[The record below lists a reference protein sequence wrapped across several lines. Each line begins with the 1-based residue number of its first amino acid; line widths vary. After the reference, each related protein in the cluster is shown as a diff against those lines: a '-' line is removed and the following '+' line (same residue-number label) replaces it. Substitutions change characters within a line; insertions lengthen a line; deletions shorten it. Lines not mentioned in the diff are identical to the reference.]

1 MPKMCPLLPTNEQ
14 LCVELSAILANKR
27 ISTLFQPIVDI
38 QQIEVFGYEAL
49 SRGPSDS
56 PLHAAP
62 ILFETAERCD
72 KNNQLELCCLNAT
85 LQHWQQYSLT
95 SKIFINMN
103 PEMLMHPGFGV
114 KKLLLSLQKYKISA
128 SSIVIE
134 MSERFPINNIA
145 HLKLAVSWLR
155 EQGFLIAI
163 DDLGAGYSGLKLW
176 SDLKPDF
183 VKIDRHFIRDIH
195 EDLVKREFVR
205 SLVDLSERIGC
216 DIIAE
221 GVETSAELKVV
232 KELNIHL
239 IQGFCFGR
247 PRAIPSASLELCQT
261 KEMPQP
267 RVYGQFA
274 RDLSE
279 YVEPVSSTT
288 LLKHAWEVL
297 QKNPTIFSLPIVDD
311 GRPLG
316 LLHRWRVLE
325 LYGSQYGRALYEKH
339 PVIKFINK
347 DSLIV
352 DVNMSLDDVSQ
363 RLIDEDYHYLKQHF
377 IVVEQ
382 GYYLGMGTTRSLLKQ
397 LTHQR
402 IQIAR
407 YANPLTQ
414 LPGNVPIKT
423 EVEQRIAQRESF
435 YFAYVDIN
443 HFKPL
448 NDYLGY
454 KVGDT
459 VILKLS
465 LLLKNTF
472 TSATDFVGH
481 IGGDDFVVMS
491 SHPHIESVCHKL
503 RKDFFESIKHIYNPS
518 ILEQGYH
525 LGKNRKGK
533 EQKMP
538 LASISMGVVWIKGD
552 SRMTE
557 DELAE
562 LAATVKSE
570 SKTAINGYFQ
580 LTAE

>member
-1 MPKMCPLLPTNEQ
+1 MKQPELRAGYTDNDTRVHDDMSKICPLLPTNEQ
-14 LCVELSAILANKR
+14 LCVELSTILTNKR
-27 ISTLFQPIVDI
+27 ISTLFQPIVDV

-62 ILFETAERCD
+62 ILFETAERCE
-72 KNNQLELCCLNAT
+72 KNSQLELCCLNAT
-85 LQHWQQYSLT
+85 LEHWQQYSLT
-95 SKIFINMN
+95 NKVFINMN

-114 KKLLLSLQKYKISA
+114 KKLLLSLKKRNISA

-134 MSERFPINNIA
+134 MSERFPITNIVQ
-145 HLKLAVSWLR
+145 LKLAVTWLR

-216 DIIAE
+216 EIIAE
-221 GVETSAELKVV
+221 GVETSAELAVV
-232 KELNIHL
+232 KALNIHL
-239 IQGFCFGR
+239 IQGFYFGR
-247 PRAIPSASLELCQT
+247 PRAIPNASLELCQT

-267 RVYGQFA
+267 RTYGQFA

-279 YVEPVSSTT
+279 YIEPVSSKTS
-288 LLKHAWEVL
+288 LKHAWDVL

-397 LTHQR
+397 LTQQR

-423 EVEQRIAQRESF
+423 EVEKRIERGESF
-435 YFAYVDIN
+435 YFAYVDIS

-465 LLLKNTF
+465 VLLKSTF
-472 TSATDFVGH
+472 TGAADFVGH
-481 IGGDDFVVMS
+481 IGGM
-491 SHPHIESVCHKL
+491 
-503 RKDFFESIKHIYNPS
+503 
-518 ILEQGYH
+518 IL
-525 LGKNRKGK
+525 
-533 EQKMP
+533 
-538 LASISMGVVWIKGD
+538 W
-552 SRMTE
+552 
-557 DELAE
+557 
-562 LAATVKSE
+562 
-570 SKTAINGYFQ
+570 
-580 LTAE
+580 